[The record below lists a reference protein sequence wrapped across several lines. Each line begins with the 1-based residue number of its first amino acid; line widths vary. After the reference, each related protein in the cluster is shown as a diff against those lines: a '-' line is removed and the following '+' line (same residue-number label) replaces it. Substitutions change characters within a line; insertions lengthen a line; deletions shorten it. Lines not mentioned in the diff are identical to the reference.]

1 MNCFVHYRFV
11 IFTLL
16 SLLYITGLS
25 PINSFGSPLIL
36 TASEGRTPLAGHLDV
51 FKDEAGMLTI
61 QDVTSPAYSNR
72 FKEIPGI
79 LPAGFYQ
86 HGAIWLRCNVK
97 RATDSPSD
105 WVLEIAPAYN
115 EKLDLYISTATGGYD
130 VYRGGALLPLSKRGI
145 TYRLDLFRLNLP
157 PTLPTTLHI
166 RIESKRSITANPLF
180 WQPDALRKKVEAEA
194 LFHGAYIG
202 VILLVTV
209 FNMLYW
215 FWFRKALYGYY
226 FFYVLSI
233 GFLFFSS
240 YGYARQYLWPETT
253 WLIAPGTFINFL
265 LLMALT
271 IGLMS
276 EMLELHR
283 HLPRTDR
290 AVKTVFF
297 GGAAT
302 GFFLILCGFHYQIIS
317 YIHISLLVCA
327 LVCIIIGTILIRRAN
342 GAVIY
347 LSAFGILLISGVLQT
362 LANVG
367 IIPITV
373 FSDNLLIFST
383 FVHIVVLTIAVL
395 NNVVGIIREKYT
407 IEAALAREQLTVE
420 NQRQFLRLISH
431 ELRTPLAVI
440 DSTAQIIPFIKDDGE
455 QVVRNAE
462 AIRTATRQLSDL
474 MNKYLT
480 HDRLVSGGMQPD
492 FKPVKIFEL
501 LRNLVLQIQLTA
513 DNHRINCELP
523 EAPVVFS
530 CDPILIEI
538 LVTLLLDNAVK
549 YSPDGGA
556 IVLRA
561 TSLDSRELQ
570 IDVIDCGSGMSQE
583 QIDKAF
589 EPYYRAHAVPGI
601 GGLGLGLHL
610 ARHIAALHGGSI
622 SCSSAPSRGSTFSI
636 ILKQ

>member
-1 MNCFVHYRFV
+1 MNYFVHYRFV
-11 IFTLL
+11 IITLFSLL
-16 SLLYITGLS
+16 SLTCLFLGLS
-25 PINSFGSPLIL
+25 FGAPLLL
-36 TASEGRTPLAGHLDV
+36 TASDDNIPLAGHLEV
-51 FKDEAGMLTI
+51 LKDETGKLGI

-86 HGAIWLRCNVK
+86 HGAIWLRCTVK
-97 RATDSPSD
+97 LATDAPSD
-105 WVLEIAPAYN
+105 WVLEIAPANN
-115 EKLDLYISTATGGYD
+115 EKLDLYISTANSSYD

-157 PTLPTTLHI
+157 PSLPTTLHI
-166 RIESKRSITANPLF
+166 RIESKRSITANPIF
-180 WQPDALRKKVEAEA
+180 WQPDALRKKVEVEA

-202 VILLVTV
+202 VILLVAV
-209 FNMLYW
+209 FNLLYW

-233 GFLFFSS
+233 GYLFFSA
-240 YGYARQYLWPETT
+240 YGYAHQYIWPETT
-253 WLIAPGTFINFL
+253 WLIAPSTFINFL
-265 LLMALT
+265 LLQILT

-276 EMLELHR
+276 EMLELPR
-283 HLPRTDR
+283 HFPRIDR
-290 AVKTVFF
+290 IVKTIFF
-297 GGAAT
+297 GWGAA
-302 GFFLILCGFHYQIIS
+302 GIILILCGFYYQIIR
-317 YIHISLLVCA
+317 YIQISLLLSAV
-327 LVCIIIGTILIRRAN
+327 VSFIIGILLIRHAK
-342 GAVIY
+342 GTVIY
-347 LSAFGILLISGVLQT
+347 LSAFGVLLVTAVIKILTSM
-362 LANVG
+362 G
-367 IIPITV
+367 IIPFTAS
-373 FSDNLLIFST
+373 SDNLFIFST

-395 NNVVGIIREKYT
+395 NNVVGIIREKFT
-407 IEAALAREQLTVE
+407 IEVALAREQQTVE

-440 DSTAQIIPFIKDDGE
+440 DSTAQIIPFIKDDGD
-455 QVVRNAE
+455 QVVRNAK
-462 AIRTATRQLSDL
+462 AIRTATRQLSEL

-501 LRNLVLQIQLTA
+501 LRNLVLQVQLTA
-513 DNHRINCELP
+513 DNHRIKCELP

-561 TSLDSRELQ
+561 TLLDSRELQ

-610 ARHIAALHGGSI
+610 ARHIATLHGGSI
-622 SCSSAPSRGSTFSI
+622 SCSSVSSQGSTFSVN
-636 ILKQ
+636 LKQ